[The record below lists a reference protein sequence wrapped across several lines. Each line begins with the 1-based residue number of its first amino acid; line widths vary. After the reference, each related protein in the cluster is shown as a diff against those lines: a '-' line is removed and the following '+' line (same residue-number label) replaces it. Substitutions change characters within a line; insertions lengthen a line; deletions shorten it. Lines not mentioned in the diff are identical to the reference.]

1 MIFQIVHTHT
11 NESCPGQSTEQAK
24 RFGEW
29 WLSVKN
35 NPAIKILAAFASSM
49 DHTFYIAVEADD
61 YPTVVKAF
69 GALNTWGSGH
79 ASPVLILDQTLPMAE
94 AGTFRASK

>member
-11 NESCPGQSTEQAK
+11 NVTCPGQSAEQAK

-29 WLSVKN
+29 WQSVKKN
-35 NPAIKILAAFASSM
+35 TGLKILAAYASSM
-49 DHTFYIAVEADD
+49 DHTFYITVEADD

-69 GALNTWGSGH
+69 GALNTYGSGH
-79 ASPVLILDQTLPMAE
+79 MSPVLPLDQTLPWAE
-94 AGTFRASK
+94 AGVFRASK